1 MEELAIYGFGGF
13 GREIASIIERINDVS
28 PSWRIMGFFDDGVA
42 VDTANRYGKVLGGM
56 NELNNWPYKINV
68 VMAIADPEIL
78 QRLVGKIKNPHIC
91 FPNIIAPTVLFFD
104 YDTVH
109 LGRGNV
115 ICHSCRISCDVSL
128 GDFNLLN
135 GGVSLGHDVKL
146 EDFNVMQPE
155 VRISGQTS
163 IGNANFFGVRSL
175 ALQGL
180 KIGNHTRIGSSSVIM
195 RNTQDGMTYFGN
207 PAKILKYS

>member
-1 MEELAIYGFGGF
+1 MEELAIYGFGGL
-13 GREIASIIERINDVS
+13 GREIASIIERINEIV
-28 PSWRIMGFFDDGVA
+28 PTWKIVGFFDDGIT
-42 VDTANRYGKVLGGM
+42 VDTANRYGKVMGGM
-56 NELNNWPYKINV
+56 NELNNWPKRLNV
-68 VMAIADPEIL
+68 VMAIADPHIL
-78 QRLVGKIKNPHIC
+78 QKLVGKITNANIC

-104 YDTVH
+104 RNTIH
-109 LGRGNV
+109 LGKGNV

-175 ALQGL
+175 TLQGL
-180 KIGNHTRIGSSSVIM
+180 KIGNHTRIGSCSVIM

>member
-1 MEELAIYGFGGF
+1 MEKLAIYGFGGF
-13 GREIASIIERINDVS
+13 GREIASIIKGINDIS
-28 PSWRIMGFFDDGVA
+28 PKWEIVGYFDDGV
-42 VDTANRYGKVLGGM
+42 TAGTTNRYGKVLGGM
-56 NELNNWPYKINV
+56 GELNNWPSKLNM
-68 VMAIADPEIL
+68 VMAIASPDIL
-78 QRLVGKIKNPHIC
+78 QKLIEKIENPNIC

-104 YDTVH
+104 NATIK
-109 LGRGNV
+109 LGKGNV

-146 EDFNVMQPE
+146 GDFNVMQPD